1 MKRQSPSIHALRVG
15 IWLLAGIIAV
25 CALWTSKLA
34 HAQELAGSEIAGE
47 VNDAEPEMTAESGSE
62 EYYDEEQE
70 AGHEST
76 HESTHETGHE
86 TGHEASHETGARC
99 HCQSETSTQCCKKG
113 KCAGVCLDP
122 GHPAKPKH
130 KKPGDIDEGDCPSIR
145 YRMDDCI
152 RSGEPNC
159 IYKWAKPSITDKY
172 SAWYVGG
179 GAWFKGRGRTAEEG
193 TWGLDYDGAFGHA
206 RTWLNYTCGKR
217 QGGEGAYETDH
228 VPLKKKF

>member
-1 MKRQSPSIHALRVG
+1 MGRHSQPKLNRYSG
-15 IWLLAGIIAV
+15 IWLLSAALAV
-25 CALWTSKLA
+25 GLLTGVKSL
-34 HAQELAGSEIAGE
+34 HADESLNVESSDEDYYGEPTLVTESSGASVHSE
-47 VNDAEPEMTAESGSE
+47 VSGDE
-62 EYYDEEQE
+62 EYVTEESAKAERSGCQ
-70 AGHEST
+70 
-76 HESTHETGHE
+76 
-86 TGHEASHETGARC
+86 C
-99 HCQSETSTQCCKKG
+99 HNHLCQSDSSQCCKKG
-113 KCAGVCLDP
+113 ECNGVCLDP

-130 KKPGDIDEGDCPSIR
+130 KKPGDVDQGDCPSIR
-145 YRMDDCI
+145 YRMDDCL
-152 RSGEPNC
+152 RSGDPDC
-159 IYKWAKPSITDKY
+159 VYKWAKPSITNKY